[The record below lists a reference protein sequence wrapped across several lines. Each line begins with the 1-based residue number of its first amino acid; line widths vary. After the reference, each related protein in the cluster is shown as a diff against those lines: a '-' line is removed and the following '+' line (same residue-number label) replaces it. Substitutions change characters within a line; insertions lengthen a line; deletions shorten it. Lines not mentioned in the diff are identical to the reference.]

1 VPLAIDGKNGGET
14 KRFALPIKSYSF
26 KFEEIVKDNPYA
38 TRDSQYEKFHKLEL
52 EEEARRA
59 EQRKKDEEERARRE
73 EERKKKEAEDRA
85 KFEAEQK
92 LKRE

>member
-1 VPLAIDGKNGGET
+1 VPVAIDRHDGET

-26 KFEEIVKDNPYA
+26 KFDEVVKDNPYA
-38 TRDSQYEKFHKLEL
+38 TRDSQYERYHKLEL
-52 EEEARRA
+52 EEEARQA
-59 EQRKKDEEERARRE
+59 EIRKKEAEERARRE
-73 EERKKKEAEDRA
+73 EERKKKEAEDRV